1 MQERSCRGHYNF
13 NHRTVKVYWVGRDI
27 IEYSIMNLFSNEYS
41 GGFLMTV
48 YRADKG
54 TGCQARVE
62 YLNHTESS
70 GILLTS
76 RSLSI

>member
-1 MQERSCRGHYNF
+1 
-13 NHRTVKVYWVGRDI
+13 
-27 IEYSIMNLFSNEYS
+27 MNLFSNEYS